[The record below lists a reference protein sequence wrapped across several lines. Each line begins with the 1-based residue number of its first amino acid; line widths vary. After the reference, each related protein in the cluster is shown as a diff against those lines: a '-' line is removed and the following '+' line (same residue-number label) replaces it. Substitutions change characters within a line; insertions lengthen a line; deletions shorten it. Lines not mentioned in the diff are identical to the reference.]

1 MLDLNFVRD
10 NLPRVEEMLRQR
22 GADPA
27 AVLKDFS
34 DVDTQR
40 RQAITEA
47 ETLKARRNKASEDI
61 AKLKKSGQDATAA
74 IAETKELR
82 EQIQAREKIAVD
94 LNTRL
99 QDILSGIPNMPHASV
114 PAGHS
119 AEENVEV
126 RRWGQAPRFDFT
138 PKPHWDIG
146 AELGILDLERAVKLT
161 GARFAVYW
169 DMGAKLERALANF
182 MLDLHT
188 REHGYTEVLPPYL
201 VNSQSMYGTGQLPKF
216 AADSFKVATDRFEKN
231 PHHTPVVGEL
241 VQREGIDRVFEV
253 VAIDPG
259 ARTADIKFI
268 PPPMDGDHL
277 ETNVPWGTLFYER
290 SLWLIPTAEVPVTNL
305 FRGEI
310 LDAARLPISLTAYTP
325 CFRSEAGSYGKDV
338 RGIIR
343 QHQFQKVEMVKFSR
357 PEDSYEEH
365 EKLTRNAETILQKLG
380 LHYRIVALCTGD
392 MGAAS
397 AKTYDI
403 EVWLPGQQLFR
414 EISSCSNFESYQARR
429 ANIRYRPEGKNK
441 TEFVHT
447 LNGSG
452 LAVGRTWVAIV
463 ENYQQADG
471 SVVIPEALR
480 PYIGAE
486 RITAKSF

>member
-1 MLDLNFVRD
+1 MLDLSFVRD

-22 GADPA
+22 GADPV
-27 AVLKDFS
+27 AVLGDFRE
-34 DVDTQR
+34 VDRQR
-40 RQAITEA
+40 REAITEA
-47 ETLKARRNKASEDI
+47 ETMKARRNKASEDI
-61 AKLKKSGQDATAA
+61 AKLKKSGGDATAA

-82 EQIQAREKIAVD
+82 EQIQAQEKIAAD
-94 LNTRL
+94 LDARL
-99 QDILSGIPNMPHASV
+99 QDILSGIPNVPHASV
-114 PAGHS
+114 AVGHS

-126 RRWGQAPRFDFT
+126 RRWGKAPEFDFT
-138 PKPHWDIG
+138 PKPHWELG
-146 AELGILDLERAVKLT
+146 AELGVLDLERAVKLT

-169 DMGAKLERALANF
+169 DLGAKLERALANF

-201 VNSQSMYGTGQLPKF
+201 VNSESMYGTGQLPKF
-216 AADSFKVATDRFEKN
+216 AADLFRVPHGEK
-231 PHHTPVVGEL
+231 
-241 VQREGIDRVFEV
+241 D
-253 VAIDPG
+253 
-259 ARTADIKFI
+259 
-268 PPPMDGDHL
+268 
-277 ETNVPWGTLFYER
+277 
-290 SLWLIPTAEVPVTNL
+290 LWLIPTAEVPVTNL
-305 FRGEI
+305 YRDEI
-310 LDAARLPISLTAYTP
+310 LEAARLPISLAAYTP

-343 QHQFQKVEMVKFSR
+343 QHQFQKVELVKFAR

-380 LHYRIVALCTGD
+380 LHHRTVALCTGD
-392 MGAAS
+392 MGPSS

-414 EISSCSNFESYQARR
+414 EISSCSNFEAYQARR

-471 SVVIPEALR
+471 SVMIPEVLR

-486 RITAKSF
+486 RITAKKF